1 MKSAE
6 EPRIS
11 NWLHPEEELLWSGS
25 PLPDVRHAVFT
36 IVLFICM
43 TGISVIALRYGL
55 GIVFIFVIMGT
66 VGIVGVI
73 SDEINRRKTRYALSN
88 RRAFI
93 VKAGYPELIRILPLD
108 TFKILAISPGRN
120 GKGTV
125 LGRSTA
131 GGWERLDKSGNPV
144 TRPVFSQ
151 IDSVE
156 HVYSLM
162 VESRPEL
169 ASTTPAN
176 VEPAEE
182 RGIRAWL
189 LTGETLLW
197 TGRPRLKSENDL
209 TWRDALSLLLLG
221 VYIVIGFGI
230 VNEARETREPRYEG
244 VGAVSDLTLA
254 MLIASVTGFLLFGFY
269 GGILHHFVDDIRLK
283 RTFYGLTNQRAI
295 VETPKSVRFVPL
307 ESITSIKIE
316 RDDRRGDTINC
327 RSDVA
332 DRLVF
337 RFVDA
342 VFRRDRPF
350 EGPLFRNIP
359 EPEHV
364 RALMDGAKAALA
376 GKS

>member
-1 MKSAE
+1 MES
-6 EPRIS
+6 
-11 NWLHPEEELLWSGS
+11 
-25 PLPDVRHAVFT
+25 
-36 IVLFICM
+36 
-43 TGISVIALRYGL
+43 
-55 GIVFIFVIMGT
+55 
-66 VGIVGVI
+66 
-73 SDEINRRKTRYALSN
+73 SDERR
-88 RRAFI
+88 
-93 VKAGYPELIRILPLD
+93 IR
-108 TFKILAISPGRN
+108 G
-120 GKGTV
+120 
-125 LGRSTA
+125 
-131 GGWERLDKSGNPV
+131 
-144 TRPVFSQ
+144 
-151 IDSVE
+151 
-156 HVYSLM
+156 
-162 VESRPEL
+162 
-169 ASTTPAN
+169 
-176 VEPAEE
+176 
-182 RGIRAWL
+182 WL
-189 LTGETLLW
+189 LSGEELLW
-197 TGRPRLKSENDL
+197 TGRPRLKSENGL
-209 TWRDALSLLLLG
+209 TWRDALSLLLFG
-221 VYIVIGFGI
+221 MYIVIGFGI

-254 MLIASVTGFLLFGFY
+254 MLIAGAAAFILFGFY

-327 RSDVA
+327 GSDVA

-359 EPEHV
+359 DPEHV